1 MNGKKIMVQTAVCL
15 AIMGAVHMDF
25 VAEIPNSDELTAM
38 ASINYSAADI
48 HEAGGKLWK
57 KVKTLP
63 DAITGAVIEAN
74 SLNLYGEPLQA
85 TDSNEKLVYAS
96 RGGNVEKSGISSEY
110 GLYIIINHGD
120 ECCNYGNLNKI
131 YAAQGDR
138 VKKGDVIGVYCD
150 DSDKEFYYEVK

>member
-74 SLNLYGEPLQA
+74 SLNLYG
-85 TDSNEKLVYAS
+85 
-96 RGGNVEKSGISSEY
+96 
-110 GLYIIINHGD
+110 LYIIINHGD
-120 ECCNYGNLNKI
+120 ECSIYGNLNKI